1 MIFSILAVGFLL
13 VPSADAF
20 WRLPCSQPV
29 LDARVDPI
37 ATPGKPSPHAHT
49 IMGSDGEHVRLIRMK
64 ENLISRASHWI
75 QYPIHGP
82 AEFQLHD
89 MQSQRRQI
97 CILGSRIGT
106 SHVYA
111 HKEIVN

>member
-29 LDARVDPI
+29 LEARVDPI

-49 IMGSDGEHVRLIRMK
+49 IMGSNGAHVFLKGMK
-64 ENLISRASHWI
+64 ENLIALASHWI
-75 QYPIHGP
+75 QY
-82 AEFQLHD
+82 
-89 MQSQRRQI
+89 
-97 CILGSRIGT
+97 
-106 SHVYA
+106 
-111 HKEIVN
+111 